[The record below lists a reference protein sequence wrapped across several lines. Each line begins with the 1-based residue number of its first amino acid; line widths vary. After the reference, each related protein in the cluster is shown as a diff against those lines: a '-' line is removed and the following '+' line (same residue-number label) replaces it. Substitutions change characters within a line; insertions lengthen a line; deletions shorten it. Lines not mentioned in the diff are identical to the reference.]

1 VNGPAAFAHAWADRV
16 AGTSYVSMTRA
27 ESRRFLRVLTERLA
41 AALAAETFDAAAVY
55 QVGTD
60 LFDAGY
66 TAPEALGRT
75 VALMHERLLTD
86 LGRTD
91 PDGRLGRLIDVLA
104 SSCARAQLDRTLDAQ
119 DDMRRAAMVARIRAE
134 RALHESEAR
143 SLHAALHD
151 PLTGLPN
158 RTLFARHVADALARD
173 DRVGVCF
180 VGLDRFKAVNDSL
193 GHAVGN
199 RLLVAVAQRLSAL
212 GERLFVARLGGDEFA
227 VHVPATTCVDD
238 VLKVADRI
246 LATLAAPVL
255 VDGRELSVSASA
267 GLVERPTA
275 GTDAGDVLRAA
286 DISLHWAK
294 ADGRNRCAA
303 FDPDRNAT
311 DVARFT
317 LAAAM
322 PGALAR
328 DEFYPVYQPLVD
340 LERRT
345 LVGVEALALWRHPV
359 HGRLSAGS
367 FIGLAEDSGLIV
379 PLGLRLMELAC
390 EQAKRWMGPFVSVN
404 LAVRQIRRP
413 GLVGEVA
420 ALLDRVGLPPA
431 LLQLEITESAVL
443 DPDDETLGTLRALDA
458 LGIRLVIDDF
468 GTGYA
473 NLAYLADLP
482 VRGLKVAAAFLR
494 PEPVGQPGNEARRAA
509 VLEAM
514 VSTGRALGLT
524 VTAEGIETPEQ
535 ARTLR
540 AMGCHL
546 GQGWYLGRPVDA
558 DAVPV
563 S

>member
-1 VNGPAAFAHAWADRV
+1 MSGPAGAAAFAHAWADRV

-27 ESRRFLRVLTERLA
+27 ESRIFLGALTGRLA
-41 AALAAETFDAAAVY
+41 AVLAAEEFDAVAVH

-60 LFDAGY
+60 FFDAGY

-75 VALMHERLLTD
+75 VALVHERLLRD

-104 SSCARAQLDRTLDAQ
+104 SSCARAQLDQTLDAQ
-119 DDMRRAAMVARIRAE
+119 ENMRRAALVARIRAE

-158 RTLFARHVADALARD
+158 RTLFARHVAEAFDAD
-173 DRVGVCF
+173 DRIGVCF
-180 VGLDRFKAVNDSL
+180 VGLDRFKAINDSL
-193 GHAVGN
+193 GHGVGN
-199 RLLVAVAQRLSAL
+199 AVLTAVAQRLRAV
-212 GERLFVARLGGDEFA
+212 GEQLFVARLGGDEFA
-227 VHVPATTCVDD
+227 VHVPRTTCVDD
-238 VLKVADRI
+238 VLKVADRV
-246 LATLAAPVL
+246 LATVAAPIL
-255 VDGRELSVSASA
+255 VDGRELTVTASA
-267 GLVERPTA
+267 GVVERPTS

-294 ADGRNRCAA
+294 ADGRDRPAA
-303 FDPDRNAT
+303 FDPDRNAA
-311 DVARFT
+311 DVARYE

-340 LERRT
+340 LNSRR
-345 LVGVEALALWRHPV
+345 LVGVEALARWRHPV
-359 HGRLSAGS
+359 HGRLPAGS

-379 PLGLRLMELAC
+379 PLGLRLMELSC
-390 EQAKRWMGPFVSVN
+390 RQAKRWNGPLVSVN

-413 GLVGEVA
+413 GLVAEVA
-420 ALLDRVGLPPA
+420 ALLDRVELPPE

-443 DPDDETLGTLRALDA
+443 EPDDETVGTLRALDN

-494 PEPVGQPGNEARRAA
+494 GQGFDSRRAA

-514 VSTGRALGLT
+514 ISTGRALGLT

-540 AMGCHL
+540 RMGCHL
-546 GQGWYLGRPVDA
+546 GQGWYLGRPTD
-558 DAVPV
+558 P
-563 S
+563 SSIRLG